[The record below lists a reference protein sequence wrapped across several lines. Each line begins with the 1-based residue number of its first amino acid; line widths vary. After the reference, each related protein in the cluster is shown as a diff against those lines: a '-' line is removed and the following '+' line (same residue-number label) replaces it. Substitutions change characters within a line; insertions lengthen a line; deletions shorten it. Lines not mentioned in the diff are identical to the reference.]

1 MKIIKELSEMIE
13 EELDGAEQYAK
24 MAVALREEHPSLSKA
39 FYEISTDEMRHIE
52 ILHSEVTRL
61 IENHRR
67 EHGEPPAAMMAV
79 YEFLH
84 GRHIEKANSIKMY
97 QAHYREKS

>member
-24 MAVALREEHPSLSKA
+24 MAVALREEHPSLAKA

-97 QAHYREKS
+97 QAHYREKA